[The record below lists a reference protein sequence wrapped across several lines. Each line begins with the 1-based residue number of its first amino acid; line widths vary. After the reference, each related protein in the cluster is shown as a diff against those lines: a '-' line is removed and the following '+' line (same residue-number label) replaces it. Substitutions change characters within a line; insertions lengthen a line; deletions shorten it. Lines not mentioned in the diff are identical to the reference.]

1 MTDGKMHLSAGVGLV
16 HMKLE
21 MCRDRGGEA
30 IKSRDREGKE
40 RDRERE
46 RESERV
52 SERDKD
58 SWREGTYSYYSWW

>member
-21 MCRDRGGEA
+21 MYRDRGGEA

-40 RDRERE
+40 RDRERDRE
-46 RESERV
+46 RESER
-52 SERDKD
+52 ERQRQLERRDV
-58 SWREGTYSYYSWW
+58 